1 MNLAQP
7 EQASREK
14 LELALRNSL
23 AMATRMQ
30 RRARHPA
37 DEAAG
42 SDPWG
47 DIVRFCAEGGVTS
60 NILREASPDS
70 SVSALIL
77 RRNFPVPVRFAELRA
92 ARDIQFCTGDDSK
105 TAWHLAIKQ
114 VTGATDDVYAV
125 VDGGEVRV
133 AVVRDAD
140 NFHPIGDF
148 GWGQCDRVEDLLD
161 AAERVGYWELPHEVR
176 LDLVKRES
184 DHA

>member
-14 LELALRNSL
+14 LELALRNCL

-37 DEAAG
+37 DKTTG

-47 DIVRFCAEGGVTS
+47 DIVRFCAEAGVTS

-70 SVSALIL
+70 SVSALIM
-77 RRNFPVPVRFAELRA
+77 RRNFPVPVTFAALRVA
-92 ARDIQFCTGDDSK
+92 QQAVRLIG
-105 TAWHLAIKQ
+105 AI
-114 VTGATDDVYAV
+114 DEVYAV
-125 VDGGEVRV
+125 VDGREVRV
-133 AVVRDAD
+133 AVVRENGVEAD
-140 NFHPIGDF
+140 CSVTAF
-148 GWGQCDRVEDLLD
+148 GWGYDFRALLEVAD
-161 AAERVGYWELPHEVR
+161 EQGYWGRPHEVR
-176 LDLVKRES
+176 LDLVKREI